1 MRKAVTRDD
10 LIDAA
15 LELGDESGW
24 EKLTLAHI
32 ARHLHISLAQIHA
45 HFPQKDD
52 LVDAWLDRADA
63 VTLAEFPHGTP
74 RTNEHDAPSSLSS
87 GAEHLYQVIQTWL
100 DSLASHH
107 KLTGEMLLYKLEPGH
122 FHLQAAGLLRISRTV
137 QWFREA
143 AELKASHGK
152 RIGQEIAL
160 SSLFIGIFIYW
171 LNDKSANQIN
181 TRAKLQNLLKRGD
194 RIGLW
199 I

>member
-10 LIDAA
+10 LVDAA

-24 EKLTLAHI
+24 EKLTLAQI
-32 ARHLHISLAQIHA
+32 ARHLHISLAQIHT

-63 VTLAEFPHGTP
+63 ITLAQFPHNTP
-74 RTNEHDAPSSLSS
+74 ESPNDDQADRPSP
-87 GAEHLYQVIQTWL
+87 GAERLYQVIQTWL

-160 SSLFIGIFIYW
+160 SSLFIGIFVYW
-171 LNDKSANQIN
+171 LNDQSANQIN
-181 TRAKLQNLLKRGD
+181 TRAKLKNLLKRGD

-199 I
+199 M

>member
-10 LIDAA
+10 MIDAA
-15 LELGDESGW
+15 LELGDATGW
-24 EKLTLAHI
+24 EKLTLAQI
-32 ARHLHISLAQIHA
+32 ARHLHISLGQIYT

-63 VTLAEFPHGTP
+63 TTLAHFPKGP
-74 RTNEHDAPSSLSS
+74 AAEESDPESQNS
-87 GAEHLYQVIQTWL
+87 GAERLYQVIQTWL
-100 DSLASHH
+100 DTLAQHH

-122 FHLQAAGLLRISRTV
+122 VHLQAAGLLRISRTV

-143 AELKASHGK
+143 AELSASHGK

-181 TRAKLQNLLKRGD
+181 TRAKLQKMLQRGD

-199 I
+199 V